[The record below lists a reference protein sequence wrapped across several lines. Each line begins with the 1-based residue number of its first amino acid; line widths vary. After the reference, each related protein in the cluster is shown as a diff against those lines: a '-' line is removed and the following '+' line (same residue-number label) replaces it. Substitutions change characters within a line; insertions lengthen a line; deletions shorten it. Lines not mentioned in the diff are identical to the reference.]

1 MIDVSQDYEYDT
13 RISPQDMAW
22 YGLKEGEM
30 IRLIGGVCVN
40 KKEYYEICEQ
50 KNNGYFMLARDQR
63 ALGEILKKKWI
74 RDNMLVRSAL
84 LSPHPLYPNT
94 NIGETDGK

>member
-50 KNNGYFMLARDQR
+50 KKQWILHARKRPKGTWGNPKEKVD
-63 ALGEILKKKWI
+63 
-74 RDNMLVRSAL
+74 
-84 LSPHPLYPNT
+84 
-94 NIGETDGK
+94 